1 MTNGYAVT
9 MTEENDGTVGIREL
23 KARLSDFVNRVIYRG
38 ETIYVTKN
46 ARRVAALVPVE
57 AADLA
62 DAVLAGAPAAEL
74 TELAAK
80 LRQRRASG
88 T

>member
-1 MTNGYAVT
+1 MT

-46 ARRVAALVPVE
+46 SKRVAALVPIEVV
-57 AADLA
+57 DLA
-62 DAVLAGAPAAEL
+62 DAVVAGVEEAKL

-80 LRQRRASG
+80 LQAVRS
-88 T
+88 